1 MCGWKLKEHGINMRG
16 DPRLMGWRW
25 SDVWIQMWCVRG
37 IDLMDGYGIVNMT
50 LMFSYCCFMNVCSC
64 QRVIP
69 WGL

>member
-37 IDLMDGYGIVNMT
+37 I
-50 LMFSYCCFMNVCSC
+50 
-64 QRVIP
+64 
-69 WGL
+69 